1 MWSSLCLLLFLLI
14 HTSWLPLDY
23 TLLIFH
29 RGLPCDVSIWNYI
42 SDSPLLRPL
51 QGLRQSYFWLCTS
64 LMTNRKKRHLHSMTS
79 DLGQEERPCFMG
91 HFWSMSKGRVYV
103 CVTLMTSSHCN
114 GFLCM
119 FVWIM
124 FYILKPQQATYP
136 HVSCCT
142 TSHSL
147 SWCFALVCL
156 CHISPAGLLDSG
168 RQSISFYSW
177 SHS

>member
-1 MWSSLCLLLFLLI
+1 MWSSLFLLI

-23 TLLIFH
+23 TLLIFFH
-29 RGLPCDVSIWNYI
+29 RGLPFDVGIWNYI
-42 SDSPLLRPL
+42 SDPPLLHPRRM
-51 QGLRQSYFWLCTS
+51 GLRLSCFWLCTS
-64 LMTNRKKRHLHSMTS
+64 SKTNRKKHHLYSMTS

-91 HFWSMSKGRVYV
+91 HVWSMSKGRLYV
-103 CVTLMTSSHCN
+103 CVTLVTSSHCN

-124 FYILKPQQATYP
+124 FYILKPQQATSP
-136 HVSCCT
+136 HGSCCT

-168 RQSISFYSW
+168 RQSLSFYSW